1 MSAVVFHGDRAS
13 RQIIRDYEFFDAP
26 AAAALEA
33 PPPARGAAR
42 PPPGGADSG
51 EPADARARRR
61 RCGACEAC
69 NRREACGECGE
80 CNDFGMLASLTQ
92 P

>member
-33 PPPARGAAR
+33 PPTARGAAR
-42 PPPGGADSG
+42 PPPGGVDSG